1 MALAILDLLGIDDG
15 NARFRIDTGTNR
27 YYQLKLGR
35 GVGTRSGFD
44 WIDGVVHTTPI
55 QLNEAGGGLLDSSTE
70 LSVPLGRARRHERG
84 PTYAQLFSFK
94 TREGRSPA
102 FSAVLS
108 LDHAMSVPGPDYE
121 LPESSAMHD
130 LMAIGPPSFQ
140 RPRTVACRT
149 CAEQFGAPG
158 IGDLLTQL
166 LKVAAP
172 VVLDF
177 LQKGQPPAV
186 TPPVVTGGTPAGA
199 KPPAPP
205 AGVQPNL
212 LADIVGGIFKAIAGG
227 SIPLLSKGQTLLDG
241 PASRPNR
248 FLLNGHAQLSQPFVF
263 GIDDVII
270 GQLIG
275 KFVEILPALANATN
289 QKRIAM
295 QANQNK
301 LVSDLVGDV
310 ERRMLLEKVLEA
322 QRSAPVDQTGDL
334 GKLADLLQQMP
345 AAGNAQP
352 AAAAKS
358 LSWEDGHH
366 ARLSNRAVVAFDTAP
381 ALRWNGADHVVFAKG
396 QPIALKLKLTVGEPV
411 PSQPLPKAIVRV
423 WVKDC
428 SDQTVF
434 AEKVSKHKDLTAG
447 GIITVP
453 FTAAEVAGVPA
464 GKPVSLLAEIHWRGS
479 SGREHKALGSL
490 ESVFVNRHFVTE
502 RGAAVGPEV
511 ELTDMN
517 RYRAFYNKLWESPAL
532 DAAAPNQRKLLWK
545 LDANLKYSVLI
556 APEHASNGSMETR
569 FLVAPDDRDT
579 VADRTAGRMKG
590 GIELSID
597 ELSKLAPLWD
607 GEAALDPER
616 LDAFR
621 TADFAKASS
630 GELVDHVK
638 LDGRHGERG
647 LVWVVPVLQMVNYTL
662 GTVQT
667 TDDSGQVIAIAA
679 EPARMPMA
687 VAARIL
693 GLKTAADEEGDGD
706 SESTADGE
714 PLYRFEGF
722 KVELSRK
729 VALTPAAVATMP
741 PEGRWLHG

>member
-1 MALAILDLLGIDDG
+1 MALAILDLVGIDDG

-35 GVGTRSGFD
+35 GAGTRSGFD
-44 WIDGVVHTTPI
+44 WIDGVVHTTPL

-70 LSVPLGRARRHERG
+70 ISVPVGRARRHERG
-84 PTYAQLFSFK
+84 PAYAQLFSFK

-102 FSAVLS
+102 FSAVVS
-108 LDHAMSVPGPDYE
+108 LDRAMSVPGPDYE
-121 LPESSAMHD
+121 LPESAMHEVMD
-130 LMAIGPPSFQ
+130 IRPPSFQ

-186 TPPVVTGGTPAGA
+186 SPPAGTGGTPAGA
-199 KPPAPP
+199 KPPSSP

-227 SIPLLSKGQTLLDG
+227 STPLVSKGQTLLAA

-248 FLLNGHAQLSQPFVF
+248 FLLNGHAQLSRPFIF

-322 QRSAPVDQTGDL
+322 QRNAPADQTGDI
-334 GKLADLLQQMP
+334 GKLADLLAQLP
-345 AAGNAQP
+345 AAGNALP
-352 AAAAKS
+352 VAAAKS
-358 LSWEDGHH
+358 LSWEDGHD
-366 ARLSNRAVVAFDTAP
+366 ATLSNRAVVAFVTAP
-381 ALRWNGADHVVFAKG
+381 PLRWNGADHVVFAKG
-396 QPIALKLKLTVGEPV
+396 QPIALKLKLTVGAPV
-411 PSQPLPKAIVRV
+411 PSTPLPKAIVRV

-428 SDQTVF
+428 SDQTLF
-434 AEKVSKHKDLTAG
+434 AEKVSKQRDLPAN
-447 GIITVP
+447 GIVTVP

-464 GKPVSLLAEIHWRGS
+464 GKPMSLLAEIRWLGS
-479 SGREHKALGSL
+479 SGREHTALGSL
-490 ESVFVNRHFVTE
+490 ECVFVNRHFVTE

-517 RYRAFYNKLWESPAL
+517 RYRAFYNKLWESPVL
-532 DAAAPNQRKLLWK
+532 DAAAPNKRKLLWK

-569 FLVAPDDRDT
+569 FLVAPDDRDS

-590 GIELSID
+590 GMELSID

-607 GEAALDPER
+607 GEAPLDPER

-638 LDGRHGERG
+638 LNGRHGERG
-647 LVWVVPVLQMVNYTL
+647 LVWVVPVFQMVNYTL
-662 GTVQT
+662 GTVQS
-667 TDDSGQVIAIAA
+667 TDDAGQVTAIAA

-687 VAARIL
+687 VAARVL
-693 GLKTAADEEGDGD
+693 GLKTGDGEED
-706 SESTADGE
+706 DGESPADGE

-741 PEGRWLHG
+741 AEGRWLHG

>member
-1 MALAILDLLGIDDG
+1 MALAILELVGIDDG

-35 GVGTRSGFD
+35 GAGTRSGFD
-44 WIDGVVHTTPI
+44 WIDGVVHTTPL

-70 LSVPLGRARRHERG
+70 ISVPIGRDRRHERG
-84 PTYAQLFSFK
+84 PAYAQLFSFK

-102 FSAVLS
+102 FSAVVA
-108 LDHAMSVPGPDYE
+108 LDRAMSVPGPDYE
-121 LPESSAMHD
+121 LPESSAMHEVMD
-130 LMAIGPPSFQ
+130 IRLPSFQ

-186 TPPVVTGGTPAGA
+186 TPPVMTGGTPAGA
-199 KPPAPP
+199 KPPSSP
-205 AGVQPNL
+205 AAVQPNL
-212 LADIVGGIFKAIAGG
+212 MADIVGGIFKAIAGG
-227 SIPLLSKGQTLLDG
+227 STPLVSKGQTLLAS

-248 FLLNGHAQLSQPFVF
+248 FLLNGHAQLSRPFVF

-301 LVSDLVGDV
+301 LVSDLVGEV

-322 QRSAPVDQTGDL
+322 QRNAPAAQTGDL
-334 GKLADLLQQMP
+334 GKLADLLAQMP
-345 AAGNAQP
+345 AAGSAQP
-352 AAAAKS
+352 VAAAKS
-358 LSWEDGHH
+358 LSWEDGQD
-366 ARLSNRAVVAFDTAP
+366 ATLSNRAVVAFVTAP
-381 ALRWNGADHVVFAKG
+381 PLRWNGADHVVFAKG
-396 QPIALKLKLTVGEPV
+396 QPIALKLKLAVGEPV
-411 PSQPLPKAIVRV
+411 PSTPLPKAIVRV
-423 WVKDC
+423 CVKDC
-428 SDQTVF
+428 SDQTLF
-434 AEKVSKHKDLTAG
+434 AETISKQTNLPAN
-447 GIITVP
+447 GIVTVP
-453 FTAAEVAGVPA
+453 FTAAEVAGVQA
-464 GKPVSLLAEIHWRGS
+464 GQPVSLLAEIRWLGS

-490 ESVFVNRHFVTE
+490 ECVFVSRHFVTE

-517 RYRAFYNKLWESPAL
+517 RYRAFYNKLWESPVL

-569 FLVAPDDRDT
+569 FLVAPDDRDS

-590 GIELSID
+590 GMELSID

-638 LDGRHGERG
+638 LNGRHGERG
-647 LVWVVPVLQMVNYTL
+647 LVWVVPVFQMVNYTL
-662 GTVQT
+662 GTVQS
-667 TDDSGQVIAIAA
+667 TDDAGQVTAIAA

-693 GLKTAADEEGDGD
+693 ALKAGADEEGDG
-706 SESTADGE
+706 ESPADGE
-714 PLYRFEGF
+714 PVYRFEGF

-741 PEGRWLHG
+741 AEGRWLHG

>member
-35 GVGTRSGFD
+35 GAGTRSGFD
-44 WIDGVVHTTPI
+44 WIDGVVHTTPL
-55 QLNEAGGGLLDSSTE
+55 QLNEAGGGLLDSATE
-70 LSVPLGRARRHERG
+70 ISVPVGRARRHERG
-84 PTYAQLFSFK
+84 PAYAQLFSFK
-94 TREGRSPA
+94 TREGRAPA
-102 FSAVLS
+102 FSAVVS
-108 LDHAMSVPGPDYE
+108 LDRAMSVPGPDYE
-121 LPESSAMHD
+121 LPESSAMHEVMD
-130 LMAIGPPSFQ
+130 TRPPSFQ
-140 RPRTVACRT
+140 RSRTVACRT

-177 LQKGQPPAV
+177 LQKGQPPAG
-186 TPPVVTGGTPAGA
+186 PPVPPVTGGTPPVP
-199 KPPAPP
+199 KPPVSVP
-205 AGVQPNL
+205 AVQPSL

-227 SIPLLSKGQTLLDG
+227 STPLLSKGQTLLAP

-248 FLLNGHAQLSQPFVF
+248 FLLNGHAQLSRPFIF

-270 GQLIG
+270 GQLVG
-275 KFVEILPALANATN
+275 KFVEILPALANAAN
-289 QKRIAM
+289 QRRIAM

-322 QRSAPVDQTGDL
+322 QRSAPADQTGDL
-334 GKLADLLQQMP
+334 GKLAELLQQMP

-352 AAAAKS
+352 VAAAKS

-366 ARLSNRAVVAFDTAP
+366 ATFSNRAVVAFVTAP
-381 ALRWNGADHVVFAKG
+381 PVRWNGADHVVFAKG

-411 PSQPLPKAIVRV
+411 PSTPLPKAIVRV

-434 AEKVSKHKDLTAG
+434 AEKVSKQKDLPAN
-447 GIITVP
+447 GIVAVP
-453 FTAAEVAGVPA
+453 FTAAEMAGVPA
-464 GKPVSLLAEIHWRGS
+464 GKPVSLLAEIRWRSS

-490 ESVFVNRHFVTE
+490 DSVFVNRHFVTE

-569 FLVAPDDRDT
+569 FLIAPDDRDT

-621 TADFAKASS
+621 TADFAKDSS

-647 LVWVVPVLQMVNYTL
+647 LVWVVPVFQMVNYTL
-662 GTVQT
+662 GTVQS
-667 TDDSGQVIAIAA
+667 TDDAGQVTAIAA

-693 GLKTAADEEGDGD
+693 GLKTGDGEEGDD
-706 SESTADGE
+706 ESPADGE

-729 VALTPAAVATMP
+729 VALTPAALATMP
-741 PEGRWLHG
+741 AEGRWLHG